1 MKKSII
7 ILIACLLS
15 AIGLT
20 RAQTAM
26 PLPNGS
32 FEQWT
37 THPSYSVTVLFFP
50 VNVYDVYFTP
60 TGWCHLSYPVNE
72 TTNVM
77 GMNVNINT
85 SIPLV
90 MATPDTDGAPDSNTA
105 ARLQSIMISDIVD
118 PTVLSMAGD
127 MIDSSLTNMVFPS
140 ILSIGE
146 IDLVALMPLLT
157 NAMSNMDSIMT
168 MLPTLLAMDVN
179 DYVSGGLALGDFRP
193 AALTGSYKYQ
203 SATSGDNGGIVI
215 VGTHYNSVTQH
226 RDIVGAGVSLSL
238 TDVSTYTPFTINYE
252 KLSTQD
258 PDSLIVLILSS
269 ASANMQ
275 QGSSLW
281 IDNLVLWS
289 EPDTCADIVSLSVAP
304 DIHEAVLT
312 WSVTAPADTFEVEYG
327 NIGFTLGNGTSIIT
341 TDTALELTSL
351 DADMQYEVYIRSICS
366 DSIYGEWSTI
376 RFTTGPDTCASV
388 TGLAVV
394 GDDTLA
400 VLTWGGTSQPDHWE
414 VEYGEQG
421 FMHGSGTTIETDE
434 TRLDLHGMVQ
444 AGQLQP
450 DTWYDFHVRAV
461 CDIYGEWASVQ
472 YHTPAPAAG
481 IDAPGCGKTV
491 SIYPNPAYGMCTVSV
506 KDGSP
511 ARLNLYSPD
520 GRLVATVTT
529 AGAPATLQL
538 PCQGIHLLQVVT
550 PAGISTH
557 KIINAVPTG
566 CPASPTPSSTGC

>member
-7 ILIACLLS
+7 ILSACLLS

-20 RAQTAM
+20 RAQTAL

-72 TTNVM
+72 TANVM

-105 ARLQSIMISDIVD
+105 ARLQSFMISDIVD

-281 IDNLVLWS
+281 VDNLVLWS

-312 WSVTAPADTFEVEYG
+312 WSVTAPTDTFEVEYG
-327 NIGFTLGNGTSIIT
+327 NIGFNLGNGTSIIT

-366 DSIYGEWSTI
+366 DSIYGEWSTLQ
-376 RFTTGPDTCASV
+376 FTTAADTCA
-388 TGLAVV
+388 T
-394 GDDTLA
+394 TLA
-400 VLTWGGTSQPDHWE
+400 LNIAGGDTAALLTWHGSSQPDHWE
-414 VEYGEQG
+414 VDYGQQG
-421 FMHGSGTTIETDE
+421 YIPGTGTSVTTTEMQFNINALVEDS
-434 TRLDLHGMVQ
+434 LL
-444 AGQLQP
+444 LP
-450 DTWYDFHVRAV
+450 DTWYDFNVRAV
-461 CDIYGEWASVQ
+461 CSDALYGEWASVS
-472 YHTPAPAAG
+472 YIYNAPEPPVA
-481 IDAPGCGKTV
+481 IDDIASRPFMV
-491 SIYPNPAYGMCTVSV
+491 SIYPSPCHGECTVHVTVGQAKLQLFS
-506 KDGSP
+506 
-511 ARLNLYSPD
+511 LD
-520 GRLVATVTT
+520 GRLLQTSVADGQPITLKLPNEGIYLLRTT
-529 AGAPATLQL
+529 TPE
-538 PCQGIHLLQVVT
+538 GIT
-550 PAGISTH
+550 TS
-557 KIINAVPTG
+557 KIINK
-566 CPASPTPSSTGC
+566 